1 MPRQPANHPEPE
13 PVPPGDLTPAAYLDF
28 QTGIVA
34 LLESARASAARSV
47 NTIMTATY
55 WEIGRRIVASDR
67 GGGTRAS
74 YGEVLIPRLAEELTQ
89 RFGRGFGWRNLTQM
103 RNFYLAWPS
112 EAILQT
118 VSAEFNLPSLASRF
132 PLPWSAY
139 VCLLAVR
146 NPAAR
151 AFYEAE
157 SLRCGWTVRQ
167 LVRQVD
173 SLFYERALLSR
184 NKAAILEQGALAKP
198 GDHMTPA
205 EAIKDPFV
213 LEFLDLNDQYS
224 ESELEAALIQHLAD
238 FLLELGDGFTF
249 VGRQR
254 RLRLDDTWFRVDLL
268 LFHRKLKCLVVIDLK
283 VGRFS
288 HADAGQMH
296 LYLNYA
302 REHWMCEG
310 ENPPVGLILCAA
322 KGAEEARY
330 ALDNL
335 PNKVLAAKYQ
345 MVLPDAKRLAQEL
358 ERTRRELE
366 TRQRPTLTEQP
377 RPKPRKRSPTP
388 RKPKPKA

>member
-1 MPRQPANHPEPE
+1 MNIEN
-13 PVPPGDLTPAAYLDF
+13 LTSSIYQDI
-28 QTGIVA
+28 QSGIVA

-47 NTIMTATY
+47 NTIMTASY
-55 WEIGRRIVASDR
+55 WEIGRRIVAFEQ
-67 GGGTRAS
+67 GGESRAG
-74 YGEVLIPRLAEELTQ
+74 YGEVLIPRLAEDLTR
-89 RFGRGFGWRNLTQM
+89 RFGRGFSERNIEQM
-103 RNFYLAWPS
+103 RKFYLSWP
-112 EAILQT
+112 IPQT
-118 VSAEFNLPSLASRF
+118 VSAEFPDLASMANRF
-132 PLPWSAY
+132 PLSWSAY
-139 VCLLAVR
+139 VCLLSVR
-146 NPAAR
+146 DPAAR
-151 AFYEAE
+151 AFYETEA
-157 SLRCGWTVRQ
+157 LRGGWSVRQ
-167 LVRQVD
+167 LERQV
-173 SLFYERALLSR
+173 SSMLYERTALSR
-184 NKAAILEQGALAKP
+184 NKAAMLEQGALAKP
-198 GDHMTPA
+198 GDRMTPE
-205 EAIKDPFV
+205 EAIKDPLV

-268 LFHRKLKCLVVIDLK
+268 LFHRGLKCLVVIDLK
-283 VGRFS
+283 IGRFS

-335 PNKVLAAKYQ
+335 PNQVLAAQYQ
-345 MVLPDAKRLAQEL
+345 MVLPDAKRLATEL

-366 TRQRPTLTEQP
+366 TRQRLTLPEPAQP
-377 RPKPRKRSPTP
+377 APRKRSRAS
-388 RKPKPKA
+388 RKPKPEA